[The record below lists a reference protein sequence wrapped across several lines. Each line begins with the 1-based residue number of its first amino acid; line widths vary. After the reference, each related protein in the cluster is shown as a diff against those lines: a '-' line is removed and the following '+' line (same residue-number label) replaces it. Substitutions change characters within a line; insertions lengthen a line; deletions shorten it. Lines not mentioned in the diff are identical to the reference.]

1 MARMRR
7 RWLMAGCI
15 ALYLLVLGFFGG
27 MATERIRFDQR
38 RAEIIRQYDEAL
50 KRWQGH
56 LMRLEQGDTIGQPSR
71 AVAEA
76 RR

>member
-1 MARMRR
+1 MT
-7 RWLMAGCI
+7 GGI

-38 RAEIIRQYDEAL
+38 RAEMIRHYDEVV

-56 LMRLEQGDTIGQPSR
+56 LMRLEQGEAAGQPSR
-71 AVAEA
+71 AGAEA